1 MGDLE
6 VYGAD
11 AKVVATRAE
20 IERVRRELDEVSRW
34 LEGQVQFDDF
44 LSDPLARVGLAMEVP
59 LFRERI
65 SSVQLALVQAA
76 ESYFSAEARATLQ
89 FEQHFALDVPAIAAL
104 AVGLGSASLAAES
117 PGPFA
122 EKPVYATQVGEPR
135 FSLPPNSVVS
145 MARRLQETANFDKP
159 TIRIERFGKNVV
171 VFVPGTR
178 TWSLGSGK
186 DPLDVTSNLRAM
198 AGPNSAAGSQR
209 ALSQAL
215 RAANVGRGDRVVF
228 VGHSQGGMIAA
239 NLISKPQ
246 PYRVAGL
253 VTFGAPLAQLE
264 GKLKVPVLAIE
275 HNGDVVPKL
284 PMKVNPIA
292 ENWATVATEA
302 PNDESLGSKHEL
314 SGYRQTALKVDQ
326 STSPGL
332 KRIREILTGFAGEDV
347 GEVRWF
353 ELARSLRAG

>member
-1 MGDLE
+1 LGDLE

-20 IERVRRELDEVSRW
+20 IERVRRELEEVARW

-65 SSVQLALVQAA
+65 SSVRLALVQAA
-76 ESYFSAEARATLQ
+76 ESYFSAEARATIQ
-89 FEQHFALDVPAIAAL
+89 FEQHFPLDVPALAAL
-104 AVGLGSASLAAES
+104 AARIGSASLS
-117 PGPFA
+117 PVPPGPFA
-122 EKPVYATQVGEPR
+122 EKPVFAAEVGESR
-135 FSLPPNSVVS
+135 FSLPPNSLVS
-145 MARRLQETANFDKP
+145 MARRLQETANLDNP

-178 TWSLGSGK
+178 VWSPSAGK

-198 AGPNSAAGSQR
+198 AGPDSAAGSQR

-239 NLISKPQ
+239 NLATKPQ

-264 GKLKVPVLAIE
+264 GKLKVPILAVE
-275 HNGDVVPKL
+275 HNGDLVPKL
-284 PMKVNPIA
+284 AMKVNPIA
-292 ENWATVATEA
+292 ENWATVASDA
-302 PNDESLGSKHEL
+302 PNHESLASKHSL
-314 SGYRQTALKVDQ
+314 SGYRQTAFKIDQ
-326 STSPGL
+326 SSNLGL
-332 KRIREILTGFAGEDV
+332 KRIREFLTGFAGEDV

-353 ELARSLRAG
+353 EIARAGAKP

>member
-76 ESYFSAEARATLQ
+76 ESYFSTEARATLQ

-117 PGPFA
+117 PGPLA
-122 EKPVYATQVGEPR
+122 EKPVFATQVGEPR

-159 TIRIERFGKNVV
+159 TIRIERFGKNVL

-239 NLISKPQ
+239 NLVSKPQ

-264 GKLKVPVLAIE
+264 GRLKVPVLAIE
-275 HNGDVVPKL
+275 HKGDVVPKL
-284 PMKVNPIA
+284 PLKVNPIA
-292 ENWATVATEA
+292 ENWATVATDA

-326 STSPGL
+326 STNSGL